1 MVQLIAGNN
10 GKGKTRYLLDEA
22 NKNIKEATGNIVYL
36 DKNTSKMYELNN
48 RIRLINLT
56 SYPIKNSSEFI
67 GFVCGIISQDHDLQY
82 VYADNFRKIA
92 AIVEDAEELDSVIA
106 ELESISNTFG
116 TNFVISIGLDKQ
128 ELSPALQEK
137 VVVAL

>member
-1 MVQLIAGNN
+1 
-10 GKGKTRYLLDEA
+10 
-22 NKNIKEATGNIVYL
+22 
-36 DKNTSKMYELNN
+36 
-48 RIRLINLT
+48 NLT